1 MRDQN
6 YPNPFNS
13 GTVIRFALP
22 QSEEVKLAVYN
33 LAGQR
38 VGTLVK
44 GMRQAG
50 SYSINWDGKDEAG
63 RDLASGV
70 YLYELRAGEK
80 IETRKLLLIR

>member
-1 MRDQN
+1 
-6 YPNPFNS
+6 
-13 GTVIRFALP
+13 
-22 QSEEVKLAVYN
+22 
-33 LAGQR
+33 
-38 VGTLVK
+38 
-44 GMRQAG
+44 MRQAG